1 MQEQL
6 TSPSTRK
13 MATDATLYGGHLSI
27 MKFCCAIM
35 LLLVTLAIVFAWNG
49 GYSGSR
55 ETVAENELSLG
66 MPLP

>member
-13 MATDATLYGGHLSI
+13 MSDATLYGGRLSI
-27 MKFCCAIM
+27 TKFFCAIIV
-35 LLLVTLAIVFAWNG
+35 LLIALAIVFAWNG

-55 ETVAENELSLG
+55 EPLTANELLSG